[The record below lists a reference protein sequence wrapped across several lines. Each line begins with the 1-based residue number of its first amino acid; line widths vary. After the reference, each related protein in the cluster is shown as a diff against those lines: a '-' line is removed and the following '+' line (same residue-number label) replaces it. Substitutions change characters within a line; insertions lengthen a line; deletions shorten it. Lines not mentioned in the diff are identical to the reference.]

1 MKRFS
6 QVSELIT
13 ETETELEKDTDDL
26 VVAYSVQNVITV
38 IRASVDQIELG

>member
-13 ETETELEKDTDDL
+13 ETELEKDTDDL
-26 VVAYSVQNVITV
+26 VMAYSVQNVITV